1 MADKPEKFIDEN
13 GIRSDGRRANE
24 IRDVKIEVGV
34 LSRADGSCYLEFGKN
49 KVMAAV
55 YGPREVHPRHQ
66 QKSNRA
72 IVRYKYNMAS
82 FSVEDRKR
90 PGPDRRSIEVSKVSR
105 EALEDQIFTEYFPK
119 SAIDVFVEVL
129 QADAGTRTAALNA
142 ASVAL
147 ADAGIPMRSL
157 VSACAVGKVDDTLVL
172 DLNKDE
178 DNYGQADM
186 PIAMTPDG
194 KITLLQMDGHL
205 TQEEFKQGL
214 EMAQEGCR
222 QVYEMQRKALMD
234 HYSKKTEVLST
245 EVTAAEDVKG
255 DAPEEP
261 EDVTPVEVL
270 EDTED
275 TDKIDDTN
283 ETGDTKETEGTK
295 ETGDTEETEDTV
307 KAGDVEE
314 LEDSG
319 EEVPDTGENAD
330 ETDGQM
336 DESEEEI
343 SNE

>member
-1 MADKPEKFIDEN
+1 MTEKPEKFIDEN
-13 GIRSDGRRANE
+13 GIRSDKRRANE

-119 SAIDVFVEVL
+119 SAIDIFVEVL
-129 QADAGTRTAALNA
+129 QADAGTRTAAINA

-178 DNYGQADM
+178 DNFGQADM

-205 TQEEFKQGL
+205 TVEEFKQGL

-222 QVYEMQRKALMD
+222 QVYEMQRKALID
-234 HYSKKTEVLST
+234 YYSKKTEVLST
-245 EVTAAEDVKG
+245 EVTAAEDVRE

-261 EDVTPVEVL
+261 EGVTPLEVT
-270 EDTED
+270 EDTE
-275 TDKIDDTN
+275 KIDDTN
-283 ETGDTKETEGTK
+283 ETGDA
-295 ETGDTEETEDTV
+295 EETEDTV

-314 LEDSG
+314 SEDSG
-319 EEVPDTGENAD
+319 EEVPYTGESAD

-336 DESEEEI
+336 DESEEEN